1 MQKASPKNLKLVLK
15 DGSVYK
21 GESFGSYRETE
32 GEVVF
37 ATGMVGYPES
47 LTDPSYNGQI
57 LVLTFPLVGNYGVP
71 PHTENDKNFDAKYPL
86 ETFFESSKIW
96 PRALIVS
103 EYSENFHHWEAKK
116 SLGDWLKEHN
126 IPAITGIDTRS
137 LTKKIREHGVMLGK
151 VLFPETKIDKKFQD
165 PNEENLV
172 GAASVSEPH
181 FYKAGR
187 KHVALIDT
195 GIKQN
200 IIRSFLKRDVSV
212 TLVPWNHDFTKD
224 KTKYDGYFFS
234 NGPGDPMSVPE
245 THAAMR
251 HAFTTKKPVYGIC
264 MGSQVMAIAA
274 GGKTYKMKYGH
285 RSHNQPAIDLE
296 TGRCYITTQNH
307 GFAVDE
313 KSIPKG
319 WKVWFKNANDGTVEG
334 IKHTSLPFASVQFHP
349 EACSGP
355 TDTAFIFDRFIA
367 LL

>member
-1 MQKASPKNLKLVLK
+1 MPEQKFQKLKLILE
-15 DGSVYK
+15 DGSVFE
-21 GESFGSYRETE
+21 GESFGAYRETE

-57 LVLTFPLVGNYGVP
+57 LTFTYPLIGNYGVP
-71 PHTENDKNFDAKYPL
+71 PHTTKEQIEPFL
-86 ETFFESSKIW
+86 ESSRIW
-96 PRALIVS
+96 PRAIIVS
-103 EYSENFHHWEAKK
+103 EYSESYNHWEAKK
-116 SLGDWLKEHN
+116 SLGDWLKEHDV
-126 IPAITGIDTRS
+126 PGITGIDTRA

-151 VLFPETKIDKKFQD
+151 ILFLQTKPDKKFTD
-165 PNEENLV
+165 PNLEPLIPEASIKEPKYF
-172 GAASVSEPH
+172 AA
-181 FYKAGR
+181 AGR
-187 KHVALIDT
+187 KHVALVDT

-200 IIRSFLKRDVSV
+200 IIRSFLKRNVSV
-212 TLVPWNHDFTKD
+212 TLVPWNHDFSKD

-245 THAAMR
+245 THTAMR
-251 HAFTTKKPVYGIC
+251 FAFSTGKPTYGIC

-285 RSHNQPAIDLE
+285 RSHNQPALDLE

-313 KSIPKG
+313 KSLPKD
-319 WKVWFKNANDGTVEG
+319 WKVWFRNANDQTVEG
-334 IKHTSLPFASVQFHP
+334 IRHKSKPFASVQFHP
-349 EACSGP
+349 EACGGP
-355 TDTAFIFDRFIA
+355 TDTEFVFDEFVG